1 MAKLGAAI
9 MSRLK
14 GGGISPTVIDV
25 ITADEVV
32 EKNADRELG
41 ITLTPL
47 SDTLQ
52 KILP

>member
-1 MAKLGAAI
+1 

-14 GGGISPTVIDV
+14 GGGFSPTVIDV

-32 EKNADRELG
+32 EKNAAAELG

-47 SDTLQ
+47 SETLK
-52 KILP
+52 KILPQTK